1 MFNPPLLQR
10 LRQAAAVLF
19 PARAPAGNNTPQDQQ
34 AAPTPP
40 PEGTA
45 ERRKREETAL
55 VRVELATLLNAMPQ
69 SRTRYPQLA
78 VVEKAIAR
86 DGLATV
92 HNMPVDVLQPALL
105 QLESVVSNWAQPG
118 LANLRSKMAV
128 AIIDHGEYE
137 SPAGSGAYRTAT
149 VLDVSR
155 QERAPQEPAP
165 SEEDVLAS
173 TYATL
178 GNYAPASVSMQG
190 ELTSASGRA
199 LSKPARQTRFDLLP
213 ELQLRDV
220 RDGREAPGGRAT
232 PGVANASDPRR
243 QREPQH

>member
-10 LRQAAAVLF
+10 LRHAAAVLF
-19 PARAPAGNNTPQDQQ
+19 PPRAHAGKNTLHDQA

-45 ERRKREETAL
+45 ERRQREETAL

-69 SRTRYPQLA
+69 SRTRYPQLT

-86 DGLATV
+86 DGLATI
-92 HNMPVDVLQPALL
+92 HSLPVEVLQPALL
-105 QLESVVSNWAQPG
+105 QLESVVSNWSQPG

-155 QERAPQEPAP
+155 QARAPQAPAP

-173 TYATL
+173 TYAAL
-178 GNYAPASVSMQG
+178 GNFAPASVSMQG

-199 LSKPARQTRFDLLP
+199 LSKPARSTRFDLLP

-220 RDGREAPGGRAT
+220 RDAPGA
-232 PGVANASDPRR
+232 PGARHLPQASEARK